1 MLYATNTVLNSFNF
15 QKMKEL
21 HQPVA
26 DIPAMH
32 NCSAT
37 LEALGG
43 FEPHLILSIGSK
55 VLLCFNL

>member
-1 MLYATNTVLNSFNF
+1 
-15 QKMKEL
+15 MKEL